1 MIAKMKRRAF
11 ITLLGG
17 AAAWPLVARAQQSAM
32 PVIGY
37 LSSRSRQDSADV
49 LAAWLQGLSETGH
62 TEGRNVTIEYRWAE
76 GRYNRL
82 PAQAAE
88 LVRLQAAVIVASG
101 GNIAALP
108 AKAATSTIPIVF
120 IVGSDPVRD
129 GLVES
134 LGRPGGN
141 VTGVTLF
148 TSELGP
154 KRLGLMRELIP
165 ATTVIAVL
173 VNPSSAAAPN
183 QVKEMQAAAQAIGQQ
198 IVLLSA
204 ANRG

>member
-1 MIAKMKRRAF
+1 MKRRAF